1 MHVEISNS
9 GSTSTQVLPQWN
21 VKGSLYNIGI
31 RVIPHAN
38 CAKILVIHNFLGCEI
53 TCPGAKNTGNSHA
66 EIQSSRQ
73 VIAHVKILIISH
85 ASCKSRVIPQCVIT
99 VGPKTFFLFH
109 LRGSPRELINAGVK
123 KLNWKR
129 CNHSFTSGGS
139 GINYTG
145 MKKAELKKDARFF
158 HLRWRG
164 LGFINCGGE
173 RKNWGPTRPR
183 FMSESGTAQN
193 RWKTISK
200 TAFWNNANPVPEMLI
215 NTVEFYIILRTLREK
230 WWIW

>member
-1 MHVEISNS
+1 M
-9 GSTSTQVLPQWN
+9 T
-21 VKGSLYNIGI
+21 
-31 RVIPHAN
+31 A
-38 CAKILVIHNFLGCEI
+38 A
-53 TCPGAKNTGNSHA
+53 
-66 EIQSSRQ
+66 
-73 VIAHVKILIISH
+73 
-85 ASCKSRVIPQCVIT
+85 
-99 VGPKTFFLFH
+99 GPKTFFLFH

-123 KLNWKR
+123 KVELKK
-129 CNHSFTSGGS
+129 CTHSFTSGGS

-158 HLRWRG
+158 HSRWRG

-200 TAFWNNANPVPEMLI
+200 TAFWNNANPVPEMLM
-215 NTVEFYIILRTLREK
+215 NTVEFYIISMTLCENVLHLTVKTIRITMISWQGNEMFQIMIFP
-230 WWIW
+230 WANLWCGMT